1 MRKARLIL
9 SLFMVGFLA
18 VSVAACAGSS
28 TSESTGEYV
37 DDSVISNKVRA
48 QIVGNEALSIFDIN
62 VETFKG
68 IVQLSGFVDTE
79 QTKQLAGD
87 VAASVDGV
95 KEVQNNISVK

>member
-1 MRKARLIL
+1 MRTARLIL
-9 SLFMVGFLA
+9 SLFIVGFLA
-18 VSVAACAGSS
+18 VSVTACAGSS
-28 TSESTGEYV
+28 TTESTGEYV

-48 QIVGNEALSIFDIN
+48 KIIGNDALSIFDIN

-79 QTKQLAGD
+79 KTKELAGE
-87 VAASVDGV
+87 VARSVDGV